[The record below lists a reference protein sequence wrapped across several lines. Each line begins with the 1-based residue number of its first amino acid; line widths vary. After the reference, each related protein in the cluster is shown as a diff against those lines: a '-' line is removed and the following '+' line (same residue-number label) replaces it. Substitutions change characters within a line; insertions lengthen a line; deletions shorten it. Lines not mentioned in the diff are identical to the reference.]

1 MEAFVISPQKVRQ
14 KTTRL
19 RYVLTQGELLSG
31 LIDSSL
37 DKTVQKHELTCVYV
51 CFQKILISHCF
62 LGYTNM

>member
-1 MEAFVISPQKVRQ
+1 MQAFVISPQKVRQ

-37 DKTVQKHELTCVYV
+37 DKTVQKHELTCLCV
-51 CFQKILISHCF
+51 FSKDSHISLLF
-62 LGYTNM
+62 GIY